1 MGQLGQVRIV
11 SGFDDTEDQFL
22 ASNVLVAVVIEMCQ
36 VIISKKTAVGLLA
49 WVENGVLE

>member
-1 MGQLGQVRIV
+1 MGQLGQVRVV

-36 VIISKKTAVGLLA
+36 VIISKTAVGLLA